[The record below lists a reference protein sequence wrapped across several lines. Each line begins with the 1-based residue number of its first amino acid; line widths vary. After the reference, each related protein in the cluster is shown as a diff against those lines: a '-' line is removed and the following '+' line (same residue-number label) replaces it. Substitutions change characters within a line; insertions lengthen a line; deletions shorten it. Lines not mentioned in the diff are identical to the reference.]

1 MAAFFLVFA
10 NVVSASGSQP
20 SLGRHVS
27 HTLPVGVDTARER
40 LWLVGEPTKL
50 IFDSVGELQIT
61 LGV

>member
-20 SLGRHVS
+20 SLGRHLS
-27 HTLPVGVDTARER
+27 HTLPVGVANAGER

-50 IFDSVGELQIT
+50 IFYRVGELQIT
-61 LGV
+61 LG